1 MILEQ
6 KWNVLGGAVLIV
18 GIWTFVSY
26 SPYHQKCPDE
36 YKTSEEST
44 AAVIQ
49 WTNDFYDKN
58 PDASL
63 SDWAA
68 ARHNFYK
75 KNNCK
80 EALQRAEDYDSGK
93 ADPASKKI
101 VEDSVDAVILSQEL
115 FQLVSDGKY
124 EEALA
129 LSSNA
134 MEAYPNSVDI
144 WIHRTM
150 AYYFLGNCVEA
161 TAAAYHVSMIA
172 PEDDEDAQ
180 QLLPNILNDNLCD
193 LEISPTPVSPASG
206 SDTSASS

>member
-18 GIWTFVSY
+18 GIWALIFY
-26 SPYHQKCPDE
+26 GPYHQKCPDE

-44 AAVIQ
+44 VAVIQ

-63 SDWAA
+63 SDWAT
-68 ARHNFYK
+68 ARRDFYK

-80 EALQRAEDYDSGK
+80 EALQRVEDYDSGK
-93 ADPASKKI
+93 ADLASKKI
-101 VEDSVDAVILSQEL
+101 VDDVVDEVIFGQKLYE
-115 FQLVSDGKY
+115 LVSDEKY
-124 EEALA
+124 EEALTI
-129 LSSNA
+129 SNNA
-134 MEAYPNSVDI
+134 METYPNSVDI

-150 AYYFLGNCVEA
+150 AYYFLNNCAEA
-161 TAAAYHVSMIA
+161 AAAAYHVSMIA

-180 QLLPNILNDNLCD
+180 QLLPNILNSDLCAK
-193 LEISPTPVSPASG
+193 E
-206 SDTSASS
+206 

>member
-6 KWNVLGGAVLIV
+6 KWNILGGALLLL
-18 GIWTFVSY
+18 GIWAFVSY
-26 SPYHQKCPDE
+26 GPYHQKCPDE
-36 YKTSEEST
+36 YTTSEEHL
-44 AAVIQ
+44 AAVEK

-63 SDWAA
+63 GDWAA

-80 EALQRAEDYDSGK
+80 EALQRVEDYDSGK

-101 VEDSVDAVILSQEL
+101 VDEVVDEVIFGHRLYE
-115 FQLVSDGKY
+115 LVSDGKY

-134 MEAYPNSVDI
+134 METYPNSVDI

-150 AYYFLGNCVEA
+150 AYYFLSNCAEA
-161 TAAAYHVSMIA
+161 AAAAYHVSMIA

-180 QLLPNILNDNLCD
+180 QLLPNILNSDLC
-193 LEISPTPVSPASG
+193 AQ
-206 SDTSASS
+206 

>member
-6 KWNVLGGAVLIV
+6 KWNILGGAVLLV
-18 GIWTFVSY
+18 GIWAFLTY
-26 SPYHQKCPDE
+26 GPYHQKCPDD
-36 YKTSEEST
+36 YATSEEHM
-44 AAVIQ
+44 AAVTE
-49 WTNDFYDKN
+49 WTNNFYDTHPGASVGDWADARQDFY
-58 PDASL
+58 
-63 SDWAA
+63 
-68 ARHNFYK
+68 RQ
-75 KNNCK
+75 NNCK

>member
-18 GIWTFVSY
+18 GIWALIFY
-26 SPYHQKCPDE
+26 GPYHQKCPDE

-44 AAVIQ
+44 VAVIQ

-63 SDWAA
+63 SDWAT
-68 ARHNFYK
+68 ARRDFYK

-101 VEDSVDAVILSQEL
+101 VDDVVDEVVFGQKLYE
-115 FQLVSDGKY
+115 LVSDEKY
-124 EEALA
+124 EEALTI
-129 LSSNA
+129 SNNA
-134 MEAYPNSVDI
+134 METYPNSVDI

-150 AYYFLGNCVEA
+150 AYYFLNNCAEA
-161 TAAAYHVSMIA
+161 AAAAYHVSMIA

-180 QLLPNILNDNLCD
+180 QLLPNILNSDLCAQ
-193 LEISPTPVSPASG
+193 E
-206 SDTSASS
+206 